1 MSRALAAQALSSP
14 LYLANA
20 RENARPNA
28 RADETVRLHVRGW
41 SQARARPRS
50 PKQVLRG
57 VEVITAQPGSGP
69 TVLRILLGSQLRM
82 LREVKGITREEAGY
96 AIRASGSKISRLE
109 LGRVSFKERDV
120 TDLLKLY
127 GVDEDE
133 TATLVALAIQ
143 VNSPGWWHK
152 YGDVLPDWFQVY
164 VGLEEAASLIRL
176 YEVQFVP
183 GLLQTADYARAVVRL
198 GQPGAAPEEIERRI
212 SLRMGR
218 QELLTKPGGPRLWA
232 IVDEAALRRPI
243 GGKEVMRAQ
252 LEQLIEATNEPQ
264 ITLQVMPFRSGG
276 HAAEAG
282 AFTIMRFP
290 EADLPDVV
298 YLEQLTSALYL
309 DKRDDVEKYTEV
321 MERLSVESE
330 SPERSVEIL
339 SGMLEEV
346 MDT

>member
-1 MSRALAAQALSSP
+1 MEDFCQQTGK
-14 LYLANA
+14 
-20 RENARPNA
+20 RE
-28 RADETVRLHVRGW
+28 
-41 SQARARPRS
+41 
-50 PKQVLRG
+50 LRG
-57 VEVITAQPGSGP
+57 AEVITAQPGSGP

-96 AIRASGSKISRLE
+96 AIRASGSKISRME

-127 GVDEDE
+127 GVDDDE
-133 TATLVALAIQ
+133 AATLVELAIQ
-143 VNSPGWWHK
+143 ANSPGWWHK

-183 GLLQTADYARAVVRL
+183 GLLQTADYARAVVQL

-212 SLRMGR
+212 SLRLAR

-252 LEQLIEATNEPQ
+252 LVQLLEATEQPQ
-264 ITLQVMPFRSGG
+264 VTLQVMPFRSGG

-290 EADLPDVV
+290 EPDLPDVV

-321 MERLSVESE
+321 MERLSVEAE
-330 SPERSVEIL
+330 SPERSVLIL

-346 MDT
+346 MGT

>member
-1 MSRALAAQALSSP
+1 MRWQRKRYHP
-14 LYLANA
+14 LCTLQTQG
-20 RENARPNA
+20 RM
-28 RADETVRLHVRGW
+28 HVQMKLCRCTCAGY
-41 SQARARPRS
+41 QGPATGLL
-50 PKQVLRG
+50 KQITEAEKLRG
-57 VEVITAQPGSGP
+57 ARVITAQPGSGP

-82 LREVKGITREEAGY
+82 LREVRGITREEAGY
-96 AIRASGSKISRLE
+96 AIRASGSKISRME

-127 GVDEDE
+127 GVDEAE
-133 TATLVALAIQ
+133 AATLVELAIQ
-143 VNSPGWWHK
+143 ANSPGWWHK

-198 GQPGAAPEEIERRI
+198 GQPGAAPEEIERRV
-212 SLRMGR
+212 SLRLGR
-218 QELLTKPGGPRLWA
+218 QELLIKPGGPRLWA

-252 LEQLIEATNEPQ
+252 LVQLIEATDQ
-264 ITLQVMPFRSGG
+264 SQVTLQVMPFRTGG

-290 EADLPDVV
+290 EPDLPDVV

-330 SPERSVEIL
+330 SPERSVDIL

>member
-1 MSRALAAQALSSP
+1 M
-14 LYLANA
+14 
-20 RENARPNA
+20 
-28 RADETVRLHVRGW
+28 
-41 SQARARPRS
+41 
-50 PKQVLRG
+50 
-57 VEVITAQPGSGP
+57 ITAQPGSGP

-96 AIRASGSKISRLE
+96 AIRASGSKISRME

-143 VNSPGWWHK
+143 ANSPGWWHK

-198 GQPGAAPEEIERRI
+198 GQPAAAPEEIGRRI

-252 LEQLIEATNEPQ
+252 LEQLILATEEPQ
-264 ITLQVMPFRSGG
+264 VTLQVMPFRSGG

-290 EADLPDVV
+290 EPDLPDVV

-321 MERLSVESE
+321 MERLSVEAE
-330 SPERSVEIL
+330 SPERSVHIL